1 MALVVRAKGDSH
13 RLVRP
18 VIDAVHAVDSEQPVY
33 DTRMLTEVVDRSLA
47 SRWLNMALIVAFAG
61 IALFLSCIGV
71 YGVVAFSVA
80 QQRREF
86 GIRVALGAS
95 RTGIARLVLGR
106 GLVLAGAGVAIGLV
120 LAALLAQTMQA
131 LLYGV
136 SVSDLASFGAATATL
151 FAVAL
156 LGSYLPARRAAAV
169 DPASTLRSE

>member
-1 MALVVRAKGDSH
+1 MALVVRSKGDS
-13 RLVRP
+13 RNLARAV
-18 VIDAVHAVDSEQPVY
+18 VQAVHAVDPEQPVY
-33 DTRMLTEVVDRSLA
+33 DTRMLSEVVDRSLA
-47 SRWLNMALIVAFAG
+47 GRWLNMALIVAFAS

-71 YGVVAFSVA
+71 YGVVAFGVA

-95 RTGIARLVLGR
+95 RAAIARLVLGR
-106 GLVLAGAGVAIGLV
+106 GLVLAGSGAAIGLV

-131 LLYGV
+131 LLYGIAA
-136 SVSDLASFGAATATL
+136 SDLMSFGAATATL

-156 LGSYLPARRAAAV
+156 LASYLPARRAAAV

>member
-1 MALVVRAKGDSH
+1 MALVVRAKGDS
-13 RLVRP
+13 RNLTRAVLQ
-18 VIDAVHAVDSEQPVY
+18 AVHTVDPEQPVY
-33 DTRMLTEVVDRSLA
+33 DTRMMSEVLDRSLA

-71 YGVVAFSVA
+71 YGVVAFGVA

-95 RTGIARLVLGR
+95 RGGIARLVLSR
-106 GLVLAGAGVAIGLV
+106 GLLLAGSGAAIGLI
-120 LAALLAQTMQA
+120 LAALVARTMQA

-136 SVSDLASFGAATATL
+136 TVSDLASFAAATAAL
-151 FAVAL
+151 FVVAL
-156 LGSYLPARRAAAV
+156 LASYLPARRAAAV